1 MIKEMRQELAQL
13 KRQVSNH
20 SGSDCKV
27 IIHPEVLTL
36 EESKNFKVEG
46 VDENDW
52 YIFLVKPNLEVSQ

>member
-13 KRQVSNH
+13 RRQVSSH
-20 SGSDCKV
+20 GKSDCKV

-36 EESKNFKVEG
+36 EESKKLKVEG

-52 YIFLVKPNLEVSQ
+52 YIVLVKPNLEN